1 MKLDRNRFSKKIGWC
16 ARRRALFTWNM
27 WNRVKDWCRW
37 LQEKMFSNKK
47 GDSPIHSNCSKLPYC
62 KKKCSN
68 AQQQV
73 TMRINRK
80 SDQPRDQVQGSV
92 SLLNRVGE
100 GDSQCGRPLKQNS
113 QREGGLEWVGNR
125 LQQITNAICMHL
137 TVQKWELLCS
147 MHEQRGAPSNIISY
161 RIGFYCLCTDDK
173 GGSGSKK
180 NVLAETVFL

>member
-47 GDSPIHSNCSKLPYC
+47 GDWPIHSNCSKLPCC
-62 KKKCSN
+62 KKKCPN

-73 TMRINRK
+73 TLRINRK

-100 GDSQCGRPLKQNS
+100 GGLAVW
-113 QREGGLEWVGNR
+113 EGTQAELTTWRGTWVGRQPSPADNKCNLYAPYR
-125 LQQITNAICMHL
+125 SKMRTSLQHAWTA
-137 TVQKWELLCS
+137 
-147 MHEQRGAPSNIISY
+147 RGS
-161 RIGFYCLCTDDK
+161 L
-173 GGSGSKK
+173 
-180 NVLAETVFL
+180 